1 MATFL
6 FSFLLLILIFIG
18 MALGVLF
25 MGRRIK
31 GSCGGLNA
39 IGDGNEC
46 VVCHKE
52 IDRAS
57 PIFARINCPLG
68 KKIPNN

>member
-52 IDRAS
+52 IDRGS
-57 PIFARINCPLG
+57 PIFAGINCPLG